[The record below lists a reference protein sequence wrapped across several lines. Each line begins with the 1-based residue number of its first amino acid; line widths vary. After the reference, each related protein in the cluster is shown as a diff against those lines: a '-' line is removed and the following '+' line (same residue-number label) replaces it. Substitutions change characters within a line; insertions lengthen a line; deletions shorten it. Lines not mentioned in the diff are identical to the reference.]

1 MESPVMQNAPA
12 RESAVF
18 RPEVFEVGSLDQAKG
33 IIVTPE
39 RGTSTEERW
48 TKETGFLLHD
58 IPKFLPITADSW
70 VLDYG
75 CGIGR
80 ISKGLI
86 ERFGCHVVGVDASK
100 SMRLMAPEYVLSERF
115 VVWSPEVLD
124 AMVAKG
130 FRANFAICLWVIQHV
145 LKPDEDIARIKS
157 GLSENGLLYS
167 LNQNVR
173 CVPTDRGWANDGY
186 DVRAGLCRA
195 LEEVE
200 LHKLPADATT
210 PVLADASMIQILRKR

>member
-1 MESPVMQNAPA
+1 MEPSVMQNSPPNNT
-12 RESAVF
+12 AVF
-18 RPEVFEVGSLDQAKG
+18 RPEVFEVQSFDQAKR

-39 RGTSTEERW
+39 IGTTTEERW
-48 TKETGFLLHD
+48 TKETAYLLDD
-58 IPKFLPITADSW
+58 IPKFLSITEESW

-86 ERFGCHVVGVDASK
+86 EKFGCRVVGVDASK

-115 VVWSPEVLD
+115 VVWSPETFD

-130 FRANFAICLWVIQHV
+130 FRANGAICLWVIQHV
-145 LKPDEDIARIKS
+145 LRPQEDIARIKS
-157 GLSENGLLYS
+157 GLAENGRLYS
-167 LNQNVR
+167 LNQNIR
-173 CVPTDRGWANDGY
+173 CVPTDKGWANDGY
-186 DVRAGLCRA
+186 DVRSGLCQA

-200 LHKLPADATT
+200 FHKLPAEATT
-210 PVLADASMIQILRKR
+210 PTLANASMIQVLQKR